1 MIKTMYQ
8 LAYAI
13 FISLSL
19 NFINLVVTFYFA
31 DLVKGKEREKNVN
44 GVEDEKHYQHLYVS
58 EYCCCYYHY
67 YYYHYY
73 YYYY

>member
-31 DLVKGKEREKNVN
+31 DLVKGKEREKIYIKNIN
-44 GVEDEKHYQHLYVS
+44 GVEDEKH
-58 EYCCCYYHY
+58 
-67 YYYHYY
+67 
-73 YYYY
+73 

>member
-31 DLVKGKEREKNVN
+31 DLVKGKEREKKNIKNIN
-44 GVEDEKHYQHLYVS
+44 GVEDEKH
-58 EYCCCYYHY
+58 
-67 YYYHYY
+67 
-73 YYYY
+73 